1 MRCRQAVA
9 AKACGWQRR
18 AAQES
23 ASKSLKRGE
32 SSLALLVPA
41 EGKNNRLAAKECTAA
56 NDRRA
61 NPRRAYA
68 QMLASNEEAGPFL
81 ARG

>member
-1 MRCRQAVA
+1 MRLANGGSGVCKQIT
-9 AKACGWQRR
+9 
-18 AAQES
+18 EE
-23 ASKSLKRGE
+23 GE
-32 SSLALLVPA
+32 FPLALVLPA
-41 EGKNNRLAAKECTAA
+41 EGKNNSLAAKECTAA

-68 QMLASNEEAGPFL
+68 EMLASNEEAGPFL